1 MSSMGVCCSLE
12 AGQVKFER
20 ENKMFGQVYI
30 APTVLELFC
39 LVFVL
44 PIMRRLVL
52 STGGVGCDIV

>member
-39 LVFVL
+39 LVFCAADYAK
-44 PIMRRLVL
+44 
-52 STGGVGCDIV
+52 VGS